1 MKRHLLRTSAAWV
14 TAISLVNPA
23 LLVPNA
29 HADVLSPDLLKA
41 LAAAESGDKV
51 ARPVTGPFNEPTLT
65 RATSKGTQ
73 GASFATDPKLQGL
86 LTPAQKLALL
96 QKKIKYVFILYQEN
110 RSYDAYFGTYPGAN
124 GLYST
129 YNDVNKNDPYAIPA
143 NMSASFTQDILNTD
157 GTVGTIT
164 PFLLPRTIVDQAG
177 VTTQVWPED
186 TYSVTHAHS
195 GYITDFHL
203 DAATKSVAQNDGYA
217 LTNEGFYYPTAASGT
232 TAPIFATSTG
242 SAPTAF
248 PTLRLK
254 QEGEVAMSHVDC
266 DTIPFLWQ
274 YADRFTMYD
283 NFHQTAIGPST
294 PNAIALI
301 AGQVGDTQWVEHGS
315 TGYAVDGKTPS
326 LSVPNLT
333 DNGPFAG
340 SSLDQTAGSKPPYG
354 PDESTNADADTTGNF
369 ASNDDQPNANLTFA
383 SLPLSFL
390 GSQASSVTGTD
401 ENAPADLADVQE
413 DLLSVAKNPAVNWGW
428 FQEGYDN
435 EPFDGT
441 SISENAK
448 GIVFASAPDHASYI
462 VHHNG
467 PQYFGYVGDNP
478 AVESH
483 LHGQHDFYYALA
495 NQLLPAAGG
504 VAYVRGGYYNQ
515 DGMTPA
521 DPNATVQA
529 STPGND
535 DHPNYSDAGISEAS
549 VADSVNAI
557 AQSKYWKNS
566 VIIITYDE
574 TDGLYDH
581 QKEQFRTFG
590 PDKLP
595 ETGGPR
601 IPAIVISP
609 YSASHVISHVYSE
622 HSSVIRFID
631 ELFNLTPL
639 ADLPNEAAA
648 RAAGANN
655 ASFNNAAGQAQGN
668 LGPADDPTTMVNDT
682 SGMGDLFEAF
692 DDYRLLGVVPALPA
706 SLAEVPSNFIHAL
719 PAYAQGTGASAT
731 YGCQYLGITPT
742 DYPNGYGTGLESD
755 APPQDFNPRP
765 AESPGEPFLNINYNS
780 GTEAASPAKSTGT
793 WDPQ

>member
-14 TAISLVNPA
+14 TAVSLFNPA
-23 LLVPNA
+23 LLVPSA
-29 HADVLSPDLLKA
+29 HADVLSPDLLRA
-41 LAAAESGDKV
+41 LASAENGKI
-51 ARPVTGPFNEPTLT
+51 ARPVTGPFNEPALT
-65 RATSKGTQ
+65 VATSKGTT

-86 LTPAQKLALL
+86 LTPAQKLKLL

-110 RSYDAYFGTYPGAN
+110 RSYDSYFGTYPGAN

-129 YNDVNKNDPYAIPA
+129 YNDVNKNDPYAQPA
-143 NMSASFTQDILNTD
+143 NVTASFTQDLLNTD

-164 PFLLPRTIVDQAG
+164 PFLLPRTVVNQAG
-177 VTTQVWPED
+177 ATTQIWPED

-195 GYITDFHL
+195 GYINDFHL
-203 DAATKSVAQNDGYA
+203 DAATESVAKNDGYA
-217 LTNEGFYYPTAASGT
+217 LTNEGFYYPTAASGP
-232 TAPIFATSTG
+232 TAPIYSTSTN
-242 SAPTAF
+242 AVPTTF
-248 PTLRLK
+248 PTLRTK
-254 QEGEVAMSHVDC
+254 QEGEIAMSHVDC

-274 YADRFTMYD
+274 YADRFTMFD

-315 TGYAVDGKTPS
+315 VGYAPDGKTPS

-340 SSLDQTAGSKPPYG
+340 SSYDTTSGPKPPYG
-354 PDESTNADADTTGNF
+354 PDEASNANADTNGNF
-369 ASNDDQPNANLTFA
+369 AANDFQPNANLTFA

-390 GSQASSVTGTD
+390 GSQASSVAATD
-401 ENAPADLADVQE
+401 ENAPVDLADVQE
-413 DLLSVAKNPAVNWGW
+413 DLLSVAKNKAVNWGW

-448 GIVFASAPDHASYI
+448 GIVFAHAPDHASYI

-495 NQLLPAAGG
+495 NNLLPAAGG
-504 VAYVRGGYYNQ
+504 VAYVRGGYYNE
-515 DGMTPA
+515 DNMTPA

-581 QKEQFRTFG
+581 QPEQFRTFG

-609 YSASHVISHVYSE
+609 FASSHVISHVYSE
-622 HSSVIRFID
+622 HSAVIRFID
-631 ELFNLTPL
+631 ELFKLTPL
-639 ADLPNEAAA
+639 ADLPDEAAA
-648 RAAGANN
+648 RSAGAGN
-655 ASFNNAAGQAQGN
+655 AAFNTAAGQAQGN
-668 LGPADDPTTMVNDT
+668 LGPADDPTTMTNDT
-682 SGMGDLFEAF
+682 SGMGNLFEAF
-692 DDYRLLGVVPALPA
+692 DDYRLLGIVPTLPA
-706 SLAEVPSNFIHAL
+706 TLAEVPSNFIHTL

-742 DYPNGYGTGLESD
+742 DYPNGYGAGKESD

-765 AESPGEPFLNINYNS
+765 AQSPGEPYLNINYNS